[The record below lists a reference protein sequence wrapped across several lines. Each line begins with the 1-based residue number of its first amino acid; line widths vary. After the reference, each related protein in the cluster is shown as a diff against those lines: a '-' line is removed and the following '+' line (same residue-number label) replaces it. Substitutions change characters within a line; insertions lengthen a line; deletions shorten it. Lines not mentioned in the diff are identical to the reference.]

1 MEIAAQHRAS
11 DSRLAGFSAL
21 RIRYKLCQI
30 EDFGENLCTSYG
42 RGVDKNNGWGERER
56 ERERARERARV
67 FNRNIT
73 TNYKSTENNN
83 NQTAWD
89 DKTCQDDKI
98 LDLSIS
104 M

>member
-1 MEIAAQHRAS
+1 MEIAAQHRTS

-42 RGVDKNNGWGERER
+42 RGVDKNNGWGERKRER
-56 ERERARERARV
+56 EREIV

-73 TNYKSTENNN
+73 TNHKSTENNN

-98 LDLSIS
+98 VDLSVS